1 MPKRPQ
7 PEPDPTDRLISLG
20 EALTEFY
27 NDQMAKAAREGQR
40 LGALDMYAAR
50 PAPKGWPGTQWPC
63 NCGKSGAHEST
74 IECLGGV
81 R

>member
-1 MPKRPQ
+1 MPTQPQ

-40 LGALDMYAAR
+40 LG
-50 PAPKGWPGTQWPC
+50 TVSVC